1 MPDQTPKK
9 PSTPRVRSEN
19 AQQRRARWEKENRQF
34 TEESEMT
41 RKRLDRIEAAV
52 SQMIFLKDWKPGDE
66 RNPGGTA

>member
-1 MPDQTPKK
+1 MPDETQKK

-19 AQQRRARWEKENRQF
+19 AQQRRARWEGENRRSM
-34 TEESEMT
+34 EDAEMT